1 MWENRLSE
9 VTQYVPDINAARLP
23 ATYEHAKQALAECT
37 RIDECREWANKAEAL
52 ASYAR
57 MADDDTLRQM
67 ADRIQA
73 RAVRRCG
80 ELLKLIEP
88 ANGANQ
94 NIKEG
99 ALPNV
104 TRELAASEAGLSEH
118 QRKTAIRVANVDDD
132 SFNEQVESENPPTV
146 TQLAAQGTRKL
157 PPRPEGFAKA
167 THLIGTVERFSKFC
181 AENGAAHVA
190 NGVLPHEVQSIREMV
205 AVIDSWMDTFVVNL
219 EHSK

>member
-1 MWENRLSE
+1 MSE

-80 ELLKLIEP
+80 ELLKLIGNDQGGRP
-88 ANGANQ
+88 NRDGAD
-94 NIKEG
+94 IV
-99 ALPNV
+99 L
-104 TRELAASEAGLSEH
+104 TRSSAATEAGLSER
-118 QRKTAIRVANVDDD
+118 QKVTAIRVANVDDD